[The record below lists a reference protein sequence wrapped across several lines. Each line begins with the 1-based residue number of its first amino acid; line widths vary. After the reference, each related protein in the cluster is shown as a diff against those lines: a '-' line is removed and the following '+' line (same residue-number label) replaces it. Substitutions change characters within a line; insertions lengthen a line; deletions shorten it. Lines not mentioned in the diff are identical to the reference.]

1 MNFLS
6 VLMGLMMCF
15 THLGCDAGQIGE
27 PYVKEPEIKLTYELP
42 ENWRFDQESD
52 LMARATYSAHEG
64 AAPFVGLEVMEYPK
78 GTEEDAKNRAYAMYE
93 KQKQHCD
100 QYPDCGT
107 KPEFA
112 ERTIAGEK
120 VYAYVDAGNY
130 FGDESWGTDVFFEK
144 DGRVIYLS
152 FGGERL
158 EYLDEVLSTIIQ
170 TAKIETVTK

>member
-1 MNFLS
+1 MYTLTRLTMNFLS

-93 KQKQHCD
+93 K
-100 QYPDCGT
+100 
-107 KPEFA
+107 
-112 ERTIAGEK
+112 
-120 VYAYVDAGNY
+120 
-130 FGDESWGTDVFFEK
+130 
-144 DGRVIYLS
+144 
-152 FGGERL
+152 
-158 EYLDEVLSTIIQ
+158 
-170 TAKIETVTK
+170 